1 LIGGPPAS
9 IGVSVRARSFLIIV
23 ICQVAGLTL
32 WFSAS
37 AAVPNLLLL
46 GLIDG
51 RQASLLTTAVQLGFV
66 AGTLL
71 IAAIGLSDRFD
82 PRRVFCIAVLGGAA
96 ANALLVATGA
106 DGVAPIVLRFVTGMT
121 LAGVYPVGMKLATGW
136 AEGNVGLLV
145 GTLVGALTL
154 GSAAP
159 HLFNALGGVDW
170 TVTISAASVSAT
182 VAGLAIN
189 LAALGPRHQTAARF
203 TPREALAGVLRRP
216 VFLANAGYLG
226 HMWELYAM
234 WAWIGSFLAWGLA
247 AAGQPSAS
255 EGLPYLLTFFVVAAG
270 AVGSVVAGALADRFG
285 RTLVTIVAMTISGSC
300 AAVIGFT
307 PSLGI
312 AAMVVVA
319 LIWGLT
325 IVADSAQFSAAI
337 AELSPPRLIGTMLT
351 LQTCAGFALTVVT
364 IQLMPL
370 AIALVGWRYAFMILA
385 IGPFLGA
392 LAMWRLRREPEA
404 IRIAGGRR

>member
-1 LIGGPPAS
+1 M
-9 IGVSVRARSFLIIV
+9 SVRARSFLIIV

-37 AAVPNLLLL
+37 AAVPNLLNL
-46 GLIDG
+46 GLVDG
-51 RQASLLTTAVQLGFV
+51 RQASLLTTAVQIGFV

-71 IAAIGLSDRFD
+71 IALLGLSDRFD
-82 PRRVFCIAVLGGAA
+82 PRRVFCVSVLGGAA
-96 ANALLVATGA
+96 ANALLLATGA
-106 DGVAPIVLRFVTGMT
+106 DGAGALALRFVTGMT

-170 TVTISAASVSAT
+170 TVTISTASISAT

-203 TPREALAGVLRRP
+203 APREALAGFLRRP
-216 VFLANAGYLG
+216 VLLANAGYLG

-247 AAGQPSAS
+247 AAGQAS
-255 EGLPYLLTFFVVAAG
+255 VSDGLPYLLTFLVVAAG
-270 AVGSVVAGALADRFG
+270 AIGSIIAGSLADRFG

-300 AAVIGFT
+300 AATIGFT
-307 PSLGI
+307 PSLGV
-312 AAMVVVA
+312 AMMVTVA
-319 LIWGLT
+319 LVWGLT

-351 LQTCAGFALTVVT
+351 LQTCFGFALTVVT
-364 IQLMPL
+364 IQLMPI
-370 AIALVGWRYAFMILA
+370 AISLVGWRHAFMILA
-385 IGPFLGA
+385 IGPFFGT
-392 LAMWRLRREPEA
+392 LAMWWLRREPEA
-404 IRIAGGRR
+404 MRLAGGRR